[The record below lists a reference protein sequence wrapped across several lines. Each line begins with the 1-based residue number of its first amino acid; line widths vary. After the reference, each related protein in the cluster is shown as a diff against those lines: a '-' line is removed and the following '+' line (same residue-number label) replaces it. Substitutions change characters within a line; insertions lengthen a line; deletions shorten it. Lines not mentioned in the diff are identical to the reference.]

1 MRPTHSLT
9 MYDSTNAADI
19 PHLAEMVAGYID
31 GNFPTWFEVR
41 ARFHH
46 LSPHYTP
53 TIATSPM
60 NADRVTYKVA
70 DVLDVEPGNFKLGGS
85 VGWPLQYVGQWI
97 NHQRSVKPHQVPVV
111 YVSLAF
117 VDEVKRALDT
127 AKVPHPAWWIADWTG
142 VPHLVSGSVATQY
155 ADPTTSGGHFDLS
168 VVSPDFPTLI
178 VPTIHLKHP
187 SPTVH
192 DVAKTIEKLAGKSPT
207 TAKAVQQ
214 KGQNVQVNLSSLET
228 LVRKLGSYAVVV
240 NDFTNT
246 AHISPAVKSVLTAA
260 AGLILSID
268 HWVAKTPTK

>member
-1 MRPTHSLT
+1 MRHMNNLT
-9 MYDSTNAADI
+9 MYDSTNVDDI
-19 PHLAEMVAGYID
+19 PHSAEMVAGYID
-31 GNFPTWFEVR
+31 GRCPTWFEVR

-53 TIATSPM
+53 TIATSPYST
-60 NADRVTYKVA
+60 AKGWSVA
-70 DVLDVEPGNFKLGGS
+70 DVLDVEPGNFSINGSPGWGLGLIPEW
-85 VGWPLQYVGQWI
+85 VQ
-97 NHQRSVKPHQVPVV
+97 HQRKVKPHQAPVV
-111 YVSLAF
+111 YVSLSF
-117 VDEVKRALDT
+117 VDLVKAELDH
-127 AKVPHPAWWIADWTG
+127 AGVAHPQWWIADWTG

-168 VVSPDFPTLI
+168 VVSPDFPTLV

-192 DVAKTIEKLAGKSPT
+192 DVAKTIEKIAGTAPT

-228 LVRKLGSYAVVV
+228 LIRKLGSYAVVV

-246 AHISPAVKSVLTAA
+246 AHVSPAVKSVLTAA